1 MANENGILLVQAL
14 YPFTGKNN
22 DELCFKK
29 GDLIIVTQKEDGGW
43 WEGTLNEN
51 TGWFPSNYVK
61 EHKAIVDGTANHI
74 DADSPPLSPQQTQQ
88 QILYRSMVSKEIVES
103 ERNHVKELQ
112 NFYTK
117 YLTALQSSDIISD
130 SEFKQLTGNLE
141 EIISVHNR
149 LLSLL
154 EEQFELS
161 AKEQRIGGTFL
172 KIAPSLQ
179 NAHKI
184 YIANH
189 PKAVCI
195 IEKFKDELN
204 SFMECHGATRPG
216 VLVLTTAL
224 SQPFRRL
231 DKYPGVLQEFQRHME
246 ESHPDRGDTQ
256 RSTHV
261 FRDLAGKYQLNS
273 IAVNKLEDGSQYKN
287 AFEITGTQ
295 ISKIVAICQSSSDQ
309 QQWVE
314 ILSHHVN
321 CAKNVPLGSRKNSS
335 SFASPPP
342 SLPAH
347 HSHLPE
353 CIFVSRPYAILTKY
367 FGHFYRKNVITK
379 TLLRSLI
386 GIIED
391 REAASKVML
400 RTHRSECS
408 LDIRYSAN
416 SDTDARSLE
425 NINHSLQVYTLT
437 RRKRVINKEEEMGIL
452 SPLPSRKE
460 YNLKKSNLQ
469 KWKFQNL
476 DTDRSSFESQSCLKE
491 SSFSSVSEF
500 NIQNNV
506 FIPSDTSEFFIA
518 PITSQD
524 FDFDDEKEKN
534 RETLRKMSNF
544 KHSNNQNGNH
554 CLFSEINKTDSTSS
568 TYNVC
573 NKTIY
578 ESSSEETINQER
590 EMLLSRRKVF
600 PFKSKKLL
608 TCYFSSC
615 SGDEEFSLN
624 DYYEIPRKQTYH
636 FSPRSKSEPD
646 IRYSSFL
653 NLTEGKK
660 MPNYQSH
667 FVQIVADLRET
678 QDNAC
683 KCKTHSFRSSDSGL
697 ADVINHNEC
706 CMHRFETPVVFNRAS
721 PSRRLSRRSHSPSL
735 RSGRYRSSLVRHVTP
750 EANSECDSLLPAS
763 ITPTPCCTPCTS
775 APPSCV
781 IDSSVSILEA
791 AALAS
796 PYSNVN
802 TESTY
807 KSGLYAHWWMKASV
821 CPKMLVSSVNSDN
834 SVFSSQNKILSP
846 KVCHMKPSWHR
857 LSRSSKYRSCRQ
869 VYPYI
874 SLPQDNSNEE
884 STEPST
890 SENFVAKEK
899 SGMTH
904 LGPQE
909 SLLCRDP
916 SFESQGS
923 QLSQVTIIRKINDH
937 NSSSFG
943 SGQIIQR
950 SETQNT
956 SELLTPQLSVTTID
970 SGGYTDISSMHSF
983 NESEEGAGEMS
994 FLRDFNDDQPLNFNR
1009 QGSSHSDICPSSSLS
1024 PTYRSTLNLSFNPV
1038 FRISNVDDES
1048 KTSDALDNSSDD
1060 GMAKLNPY
1068 REIVRTECTLPFHR
1082 SKSLPQSLFLN
1093 INKGTVPLV
1102 LPHHNTSTSKNEK
1115 LNIKPWSL
1123 SCLRPSPPL
1132 RPGFSLRDD
1141 KKKTK
1146 KKDESWH
1153 EDDALILRVI
1163 EYYCTSAK
1171 TRYTVNSIDLG
1182 QVGRSCHSSGGGQN
1196 TPLPSCLASTP
1207 TSPPLSPFGDM
1218 RMIKGGDSNWC
1229 CGLAMKAIKR
1239 NIDLDC

>member
-1 MANENGILLVQAL
+1 MCRLFTEFYFSWIFLVIFFCEIAL
-14 YPFTGKNN
+14 QH
-22 DELCFKK
+22 LCF
-29 GDLIIVTQKEDGGW
+29 IC
-43 WEGTLNEN
+43 
-51 TGWFPSNYVK
+51 
-61 EHKAIVDGTANHI
+61 
-74 DADSPPLSPQQTQQ
+74 
-88 QILYRSMVSKEIVES
+88 
-103 ERNHVKELQ
+103 
-112 NFYTK
+112 K
-117 YLTALQSSDIISD
+117 YLQ
-130 SEFKQLTGNLE
+130 
-141 EIISVHNR
+141 
-149 LLSLL
+149 
-154 EEQFELS
+154 
-161 AKEQRIGGTFL
+161 
-172 KIAPSLQ
+172 
-179 NAHKI
+179 
-184 YIANH
+184 
-189 PKAVCI
+189 
-195 IEKFKDELN
+195 
-204 SFMECHGATRPG
+204 
-216 VLVLTTAL
+216 
-224 SQPFRRL
+224 
-231 DKYPGVLQEFQRHME
+231 
-246 ESHPDRGDTQ
+246 
-256 RSTHV
+256 
-261 FRDLAGKYQLNS
+261 
-273 IAVNKLEDGSQYKN
+273 
-287 AFEITGTQ
+287 
-295 ISKIVAICQSSSDQ
+295 
-309 QQWVE
+309 
-314 ILSHHVN
+314 
-321 CAKNVPLGSRKNSS
+321 
-335 SFASPPP
+335 
-342 SLPAH
+342 

-416 SDTDARSLE
+416 SDTDTRSLE

-476 DTDRSSFESQSCLKE
+476 DTDRSNFESQSCLKE

-554 CLFSEINKTDSTSS
+554 CLFSEINSKNLKTLENCHTGHFTCKSLPTLKPNREITSTNNVLSSSFSIPAPAIVISDYISCISKETDSTSS

-857 LSRSSKYRSCRQ
+857 LSRGSRYRSCRQ

-943 SGQIIQR
+943 SEQIIQR

-1038 FRISNVDDES
+1038 FRISNVDDEI

-1093 INKGTVPLV
+1093 INKVVYFRISVQKLV
-1102 LPHHNTSTSKNEK
+1102 L
-1115 LNIKPWSL
+1115 I
-1123 SCLRPSPPL
+1123 
-1132 RPGFSLRDD
+1132 
-1141 KKKTK
+1141 
-1146 KKDESWH
+1146 
-1153 EDDALILRVI
+1153 I
-1163 EYYCTSAK
+1163 
-1171 TRYTVNSIDLG
+1171 
-1182 QVGRSCHSSGGGQN
+1182 
-1196 TPLPSCLASTP
+1196 
-1207 TSPPLSPFGDM
+1207 
-1218 RMIKGGDSNWC
+1218 
-1229 CGLAMKAIKR
+1229 
-1239 NIDLDC
+1239 